1 MPFILWTAQP
11 RLLSKKHSVF
21 KAFSHDFSEA
31 NFIRDKSDVAAVR
44 AVLEAHGINW
54 EYAKRAKADAFKPPH
69 PPMHSR
75 ADSSPGPTHQTI
87 QRICQYS
94 MLNKGNTGT
103 FFSDDAREMVAR
115 LWKLFR
121 MVIFK
126 VHSPHEHH
134 KNIDWENKFTPVVE
148 CAG

>member
-1 MPFILWTAQP
+1 LPTRVLDDAFHFMDRQP

-54 EYAKRAKADAFKPPH
+54 EYAKRAKADALNRRIRRCIPERTRLLDRLTKLFNAYANIQCSTKETQ
-69 PPMHSR
+69 
-75 ADSSPGPTHQTI
+75 GP
-87 QRICQYS
+87 
-94 MLNKGNTGT
+94 

-115 LWKLFR
+115 LLETVQNGYLQSALSAR
-121 MVIFK
+121 A
-126 VHSPHEHH
+126 PQEH
-134 KNIDWENKFTPVVE
+134 
-148 CAG
+148 